1 MIAVGNGLASF
12 LFLNG
17 TGHPIRFAT
26 RAGPRSLQIIKSRRS
41 GSAFEPD
48 VANVGMQGFFFFC
61 FSNYGKRFP
70 VGAKHP

>member
-48 VANVGMQGFFFFC
+48 IVNVGTRFFC
-61 FSNYGKRFP
+61 LSKYLFSLP